1 LPRLSERTFHPDP
14 LRQFRRWFRA
24 VERAGIPEPNA
35 MTLATATPAGRP
47 SARMVLLK
55 GVDSR
60 GFLFFTNYESR
71 KARELTSN
79 PQAALVFYW
88 HAAQRQVRITGRV
101 TKLPAA
107 ESDAYFSTRPRESRL
122 AAIASR
128 QSTVIPS
135 RATLESRYA
144 KLAKQYPT
152 EAPLR
157 PINWGGYCVHPDE
170 IEFWQQGPHR
180 LHDRLRYRRSRGHWV
195 LERLAP

>member
-1 LPRLSERTFHPDP
+1 MPRLSERTFHPDP

-71 KARELTSN
+71 KARELTAN

-88 HAAQRQVRITGRV
+88 NAVNRQVRITGRV

-107 ESDAYFSTRPRESRL
+107 ESDAYFATRPRESRL

-135 RATLESRYA
+135 RATPRI
-144 KLAKQYPT
+144 
-152 EAPLR
+152 PLR
-157 PINWGGYCVHPDE
+157 QNSPSSIRQKPRCVP
-170 IEFWQQGPHR
+170 
-180 LHDRLRYRRSRGHWV
+180 
-195 LERLAP
+195 